1 MFDLFCTV
9 IERDTYSSLLYAVLG
24 GLMILSTYHLMLF
37 FQNRNSSY
45 FLYSSYTFFLLL
57 AYIPL
62 AEEGFLVEI
71 TRFFGFDNFS
81 KQFFTIIFNCI
92 YFLFLAAFLRVKYF
106 NKLWYRIITAPVL
119 ILIILATL
127 SYLIMMIWHLASFFM
142 LFNKAFVYLIAVHTL
157 ISFYILLQIKNHL
170 KYYIMFGGI
179 VLFICSLIGEHS
191 IRQLPW
197 LNLSRKAG
205 DFIFYIGVLLE
216 NSAFSFALGHQQK
229 FNYREKVSVHHNFI
243 AEMKK
248 NEILKDIVNMENQ
261 KRLIFEN
268 EQIKYLQEISD
279 LKLSVLQSQINPH
292 FIFNALN
299 SVRFYILENEPQIA
313 ANYLTKFSK
322 IIRTIL
328 TASTMKEF
336 TLEEEIH
343 TLQVYM
349 DIENLRFDNGIDFK
363 IETGPEIDL
372 QKIKIPPLV
381 LQPFIENAILHGVAT
396 VVNKKITLA
405 IVRNSDRIEIS
416 ITDNGIGR
424 IEAAKTQSHPKSR
437 QSMGIKIVH
446 GMLKNYFGPAKYQI
460 LYSDLEE
467 NGECLGTR
475 VLLQIPAEPI

>member
-1 MFDLFCTV
+1 MFDLLRTV

-24 GLMILSTYHLMLF
+24 GLLILSTYHLMLF
-37 FQNRNSSY
+37 FQNRTRSY
-45 FLYSSYTFFLLL
+45 FLYSSYTFFLLM

-62 AEEGFLVEI
+62 AEEGFLVEL
-71 TRFFGFDNFS
+71 TRFFGFDNLS

-106 NKLWYRIITAPVL
+106 NKLWYRIITVPVL
-119 ILIILATL
+119 ILIILATV
-127 SYLIMMIWHLASFFM
+127 SYLMMRIWNLDSFFM
-142 LFNKAFVYLIAVHTL
+142 VFNKAFVYLIAVHTL
-157 ISFYILLQIKNHL
+157 ISFYILLQIKNRL
-170 KYYIMFGGI
+170 KYYIMFGGL

-216 NSAFSFALGHQQK
+216 NSAFSFALGHQQRL
-229 FNYREKVSVHHNFI
+229 NYREKVYVHRNFI

-299 SVRFYILENEPQIA
+299 SIRYYILENEPQIA

-328 TASTMKEF
+328 TASTMKQF

-363 IETGPEIDL
+363 IETGPDIDL

-381 LQPFIENAILHGVAT
+381 LQPFIENAILHGVAP
-396 VVNKKITLA
+396 VEDKKITLA
-405 IVRNSDRIEIS
+405 ILRNSDLIEIS

-424 IEAAKTQSHPKSR
+424 LKAAKTQSHPKSR

-460 LYSDLEE
+460 SYFDLEE